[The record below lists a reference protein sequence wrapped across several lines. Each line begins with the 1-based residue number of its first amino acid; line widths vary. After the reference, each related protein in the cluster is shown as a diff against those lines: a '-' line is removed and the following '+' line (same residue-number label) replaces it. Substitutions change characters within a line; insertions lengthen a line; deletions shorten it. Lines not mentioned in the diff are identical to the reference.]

1 MSEKITQSLAGR
13 VAVFVLLPFSYP
25 EMENSVLS
33 NAPIEERI
41 YKGAFPGI
49 YDRNTPLQ
57 LFYSSY
63 VQT

>member
-1 MSEKITQSLAGR
+1 M
-13 VAVFVLLPFSYP
+13 AVFVLLPFSYP
-25 EMENSVLS
+25 EMENTVLS

-49 YDRNTPLQ
+49 YDRNTPPQ